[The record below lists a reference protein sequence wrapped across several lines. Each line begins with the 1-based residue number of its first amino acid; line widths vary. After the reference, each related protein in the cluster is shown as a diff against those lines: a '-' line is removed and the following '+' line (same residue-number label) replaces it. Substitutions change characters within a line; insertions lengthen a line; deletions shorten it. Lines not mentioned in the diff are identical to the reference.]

1 MIANDDGGAA
11 LFQTHHEDPDLNIL
25 DIVMLEMEAMDNLP
39 DVDAD
44 SDRIFQLFDNLVSN
58 ALRCTPEGRVIQLSA

>member
-1 MIANDDGGAA
+1 MIAADDGGTA

-25 DIVMLEMEAMDNLP
+25 DIVMLEMEAMENLP

-44 SDRIFQLFDNLVSN
+44 PDRIV
-58 ALRCTPEGRVIQLSA
+58 